1 MTNDFEMV
9 YVGPDFVTTI
19 NEVGENLKG
28 KGIVYSN
35 AQCEIL
41 FDSKEDIVRINGLDI
56 IAAFRIC
63 EMLPYFNRLDDEIIV
78 LLMEATKWIN
88 PNGMKIISERIGKDA
103 YDEVM
108 ARKIPEQIIQAIIKE
123 GSKEGN
129 IYNLCDPDRITEEVR
144 RENIP
149 WSEEFRKFGIRTP
162 EAFNQNQVRIREVV
176 APYESL
182 LASYL
187 DFNEVASGFGDF
199 IREVMAAA
207 LEKKITNG
215 YSDAMIVAVS
225 GVSVLSVA
233 FHVRTGHLDCLGSSA
248 FQIAVFRE
256 VKKAETWLKRH
267 GTTCSD
273 KEFMKAL
280 FAFQKIL

>member
-63 EMLPYFNRLDDEIIV
+63 EMLPYFNRLDDETIV

-88 PNGMKIISERIGKDA
+88 PNGMKIISERIGKDV

-108 ARKIPEQIIQAIIKE
+108 ARKIPEQIVQAIIKE

-129 IYNLCDPDRITEEVR
+129 IYNLCNPDRITEEVR

-162 EAFNQNQVRIREVV
+162 EALNQNQVRIREVV
-176 APYESL
+176 GPYEPL
-182 LASYL
+182 LISYL
-187 DFNEVASGFGDF
+187 EFNEVASGFGDF
-199 IREVMAAA
+199 IREVMADA
-207 LEKKITNG
+207 LEEKITEG

-225 GVSVLSVA
+225 SVSVLSIA
-233 FHVRTGHLDCLGSSA
+233 FKVRTDHLGSFGSA
-248 FQIAVFRE
+248 SFNKALFRE
-256 VKKAETWLKRH
+256 IRKSQTWLKSH
-267 GTTCSD
+267 GSICSD
-273 KEFMKAL
+273 KEFTKAL
-280 FAFQKIL
+280 FAFQEIL